1 MEGDGVAPN
10 EDLNWLSGLES
21 PQIAI
26 YVDVV
31 AVFVV
36 VAQLLRPGWPVSF
49 ALAEWVRMPRPQPV
63 VAVGLLP
70 WVVLKPKW
78 S

>member
-1 MEGDGVAPN
+1 VEGDGVAPN
-10 EDLNWLSGLES
+10 EDLNQLSGLES

-49 ALAEWVRMPRPQPV
+49 ALAEWVRLPHPQSV
-63 VAVGLLP
+63 AAVGLLP

>member
-1 MEGDGVAPN
+1 MTKLSGIIFFNYLKAAPFEVEGDGVAPN

-26 YVDVV
+26 YVDGVA

-49 ALAEWVRMPRPQPV
+49 A
-63 VAVGLLP
+63 
-70 WVVLKPKW
+70 
-78 S
+78 